1 MFGADLS
8 EMAYVYREITDLVL
22 LHAKQYPI
30 VALMGPRQSGKTTL
44 VKHLFANKPYI
55 NLEDHSIRQLILQDP
70 KGFLAA
76 YPDGAI
82 LDEVQK
88 MPELLS
94 YLQLRVDVTGRP
106 GEFILIGSHQLMLHE
121 AITQSL
127 AGRVSLL
134 TLLPFN
140 FSELARLKS
149 NLSLNDLLFRG
160 FYPRVHEYD
169 MDPVNAYRNYY
180 QTYVERDVR
189 EIMQVQDLNQ
199 FDHFVRLLAARTGQI
214 LNLQGLGNDLGVSH
228 NTLKKWLSILE
239 ASYIVMRLY
248 PYHGNIGKRLVK
260 SPKIYF
266 YDCGLAAYLLGIES
280 VATLQYHPLRGHLFE
295 NMIVNEVVKARLNQ
309 GHEPHVF
316 FYRDQGGHE
325 VDLLLEKDAQL
336 LPIEI
341 KVSQTFNPS
350 FLKEVAYISKLLPNS
365 GPGFMIYS
373 GEPSMVNGIS
383 LLNYLDAGSVVS
395 SVK

>member
-1 MFGADLS
+1 MSGAD
-8 EMAYVYREITDLVL
+8 YIYREISSLVL
-22 LHAKQYPI
+22 MHAQQYPL

-44 VKHLFANKPYI
+44 VKHLFADKPYI
-55 NLEDHSIRQLILQDP
+55 NLEDRSIRQLILQDP

-76 YPDGAI
+76 YPEGAI

-88 MPELLS
+88 LPELLS
-94 YLQLRVDVTGRP
+94 YLQLRVDVTQRP
-106 GEFILIGSHQLMLHE
+106 GEFILTGSHQLMLHE

-140 FSELARLKS
+140 FTELFSLKP

-214 LNLQGLGNDLGVSH
+214 LNLQSLGNDLGLSH

-280 VATLQYHPLRGHLFE
+280 VDSLQYHPLRGHLFE
-295 NMIVNEVVKARLNQ
+295 NMIVSEIVKARLNQ
-309 GHEPHVF
+309 GHEPHLF

-325 VDLLLEKDAQL
+325 VDLLLQKDGAL

-341 KVSQTFNPS
+341 KVSQTFNPG
-350 FLKEVAYISKLLPNS
+350 FLKEVTYVAKLLPNS

-373 GEPSMVNGIS
+373 GEPAAVNGVQ
-383 LLNYLDAGSVVS
+383 LLNYLDAAKVVS
-395 SVK
+395 SPKIL